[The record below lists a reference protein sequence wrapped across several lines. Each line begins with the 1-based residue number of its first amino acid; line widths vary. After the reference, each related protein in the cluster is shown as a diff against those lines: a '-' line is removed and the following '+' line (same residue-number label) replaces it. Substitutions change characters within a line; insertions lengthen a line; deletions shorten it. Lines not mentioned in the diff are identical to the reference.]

1 MGQHGNIT
9 NITYKWGGICLI
21 GWGIPSS
28 VHIKQP
34 PPETVMDVG
43 DEITLLGA
51 SNGAVEH

>member
-9 NITYKWGGICLI
+9 NITYNWGGICLI